1 MSYQLSRQRLFSSIF
16 CTQIPLEPARKLY
29 RLGVLFTG
37 ENVRCCAALILKV
50 KDISDTFLCHSLAQ
64 CKQAFILSHSSFLSV
79 VSTEFHCAI
88 LSEEN
93 RITSKILSYQ
103 LSRQRLFSSIFCTQI
118 PLEPARKLYRLGVL
132 FTGENV
138 RCCAALI
145 FKVKDIS
152 DTFLCHSLA
161 QCKQAFIRY
170 QIAFY
175 FDKKGVPVYC
185 RYTISLVRSVGRA
198 PVC

>member
-1 MSYQLSRQRLFSSIF
+1 MKKAYLPSICSRNRRFLTHSGANCVVSTEFHCAILTEETRIISKILFYQLSRQRQFSTIF

-37 ENVRCCAALILKV
+37 ENVRCCAAPILKV
-50 KDISDTFLCHSLAQ
+50 KDTSDTFM
-64 CKQAFILSHSSFLSV
+64 
-79 VSTEFHCAI
+79 
-88 LSEEN
+88 
-93 RITSKILSYQ
+93 
-103 LSRQRLFSSIFCTQI
+103 
-118 PLEPARKLYRLGVL
+118 
-132 FTGENV
+132 
-138 RCCAALI
+138 
-145 FKVKDIS
+145 
-152 DTFLCHSLA
+152 CHSLA

-185 RYTISLVRSVGRA
+185 RYTLSMVSPVGRA